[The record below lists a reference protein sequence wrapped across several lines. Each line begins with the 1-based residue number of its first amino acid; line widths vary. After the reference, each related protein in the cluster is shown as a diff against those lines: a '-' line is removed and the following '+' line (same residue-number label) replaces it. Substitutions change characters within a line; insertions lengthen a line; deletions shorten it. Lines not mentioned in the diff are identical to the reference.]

1 MIEAVWDSGFKR
13 AYKKKVRI
21 NQLLRRKFWEKLEVF
36 LRDPFSASLRTH
48 KLSGKL
54 AGLWAFSIDD
64 NYRVIFEFVDNSS
77 VLLIDFGT
85 HDEVY

>member
-13 AYKKKVRI
+13 AYRKKIRA
-21 NQLLRRKFWEKLEVF
+21 NQLLKKKFWEKLDVF

-64 NYRVIFEFVDNSS
+64 DYRVVFEFINKGS
-77 VLLIDFGT
+77 VLLVDFGT